1 MILRFV
7 ALLAALFS
15 IAVTLVYIQINE
27 RNRKHTRISK
37 TAEAY
42 NAPPEMGITNSA
54 IARSL
59 PIRENLIFAGEL
71 VPLQIPDVRERFD
84 RELHINTYWHSNT
97 IGLIKRSHR
106 WFPVMEEILAREGVP
121 ADFKY
126 LPVIESGLANEI
138 SPRNAVGYWQIIAS
152 AGKELGLEINRE
164 VDERYDPV
172 KSTEAACTY
181 LKNAYA
187 KFGSWTAAAASYN
200 RGIAGLNRAFE
211 NQKVSNF
218 YDLMLNE
225 ETSRYVF
232 RIIAI
237 KEIMENLPDYGFI
250 IDEEHVYKPEEVN
263 VIQITKTI
271 PDLTEFAI
279 EQGIN
284 IKLLKRHNPWLRTD
298 RLTVNIGQRY
308 EIAIPLN

>member
-1 MILRFV
+1 LILRFV
-7 ALLAALFS
+7 ALFAALFS
-15 IAVTLVYIQINE
+15 IAVTLVYIQVNE
-27 RNRKHTRISK
+27 RNRSKDRISN
-37 TAEAY
+37 TSFEY
-42 NAPPEMGITNSA
+42 DVPPEIGIIGA
-54 IARSL
+54 AKVRSL
-59 PIRENLIFAGEL
+59 PIRENLIFAGEP
-71 VPLQIPDVRERFD
+71 VPLYIPDVRERFD

-106 WFPVMEEILAREGVP
+106 WFPVMEEILKREGVP
-121 ADFKY
+121 EDFKY

-181 LKNAYA
+181 LKKAYA

-200 RGIAGLNRAFE
+200 RGISGLNRAFE
-211 NQKVSNF
+211 NQKVEDF

-237 KEIMENLPDYGFI
+237 KEIMENLEDYGFI
-250 IDEEHVYKPEEVN
+250 IDQEHVYKPEKVN
-263 VIQITKTI
+263 VIQITETI
-271 PDLTEFAI
+271 HDLTNFAI
-279 EQGIN
+279 DQGIN
-284 IKLLKRHNPWLRTD
+284 IKLLKRHNPWLRSD
-298 RLTVNIGQRY
+298 RLTVTRGQTY